1 MKSFASRLAVASVLC
16 LVVAAR
22 VEAAEPLRVAVLPIK
37 AQTGVKPELGEVIT
51 EQLAA
56 AIQKRRY
63 TVMSPEDLT
72 ARLGFE
78 RQRQL
83 LGCTDATCLVEVG
96 QALGVDRLVSGSIAM
111 VGKSVVISL
120 VLINNKSGA
129 VEYRYSER
137 VKNGTDEAFLDLVPV
152 AVSALFPS
160 DAVAAEP
167 VGVVKSEPAAPPS
180 SGLRIGAWVSLGVGV
195 AALATG
201 GAFFGIARGMQK
213 EVSEGTLGS
222 FASLQDKVAAG
233 KTNDVIG
240 VTAMSVGGALAITSI
255 VLFIVGPTSGPTVS
269 FAPSPGG
276 GVFVVGGQF

>member
-1 MKSFASRLAVASVLC
+1 MTSFASRLALASVLF
-16 LVVAAR
+16 LFVTR
-22 VEAAEPLRVAVLPIK
+22 VDAAETLRVAVLPIK
-37 AQTGVKPELGEVIT
+37 AQTGVKAELGEVIT

-56 AIQKRRY
+56 AIQKRHF
-63 TVMSPEDLT
+63 TVMSPEDLAT
-72 ARLGFE
+72 RLGFE

-83 LGCTDATCLVEVG
+83 LGCTDASCLVEVG

-120 VLINNKSGA
+120 VLINNTSGA

-152 AVSALFPS
+152 AVSALFPTE
-160 DAVAAEP
+160 AVVAEP
-167 VGVVKSEPAAPPS
+167 ARPS
-180 SGLRIGAWVSLGVGV
+180 SGVRIAAWVTLGLGV

-201 GAFFGIARGMQK
+201 ATIFGIARGMQN
-213 EVSEGTLGS
+213 EVSAGSVGS
-222 FASLQDKVAAG
+222 FSSLQDKVAAG

-240 VTAMSVGGALAITSI
+240 VTALSVGGALALTS
-255 VLFIVGPTSGPTVS
+255 VLLFVLGPTSGPTIS

-276 GVFVVGGQF
+276 GVFAVGGQF